1 MLLIIVVDIN
11 IFFPS
16 SYLSKRRGR
25 YNCWGR
31 PALSLRRSGDTNV
44 PRAGE
49 LQHHLRHFHLGFNT
63 GPGGDTDLL
72 PVQPRPPTT
81 PRSVLPTE
89 GADVRQQPADGRPQ
103 PGEER
108 LQQHTL
114 RWRRQLAAKESE
126 GVVGAE
132 GGPEGVYCGWWAA
145 GQRGMLRHGVTGSGE
160 GKGWKSR
167 ALNPSGPSRTHSSLD
182 HNTIAPWLLITLRT
196 FTRASEGTRT
206 LLTQDL
212 RLLYMEIKYN
222 NYAHW

>member
-1 MLLIIVVDIN
+1 MQLKKILEELLEDSSYSFELILNNLRGTMTNVINYSSRLIN

-31 PALSLRRSGDTNV
+31 PALSLRRNGDTNV

-49 LQHHLRHFHLGFNT
+49 LQHHLRHFHLVFNT

-89 GADVRQQPADGRPQ
+89 GADVRQQPADGSPQ
-103 PGEER
+103 PGDER

-114 RWRRQLAAKESE
+114 
-126 GVVGAE
+126 
-132 GGPEGVYCGWWAA
+132 
-145 GQRGMLRHGVTGSGE
+145 H
-160 GKGWKSR
+160 
-167 ALNPSGPSRTHSSLD
+167 
-182 HNTIAPWLLITLRT
+182 
-196 FTRASEGTRT
+196 
-206 LLTQDL
+206 
-212 RLLYMEIKYN
+212 
-222 NYAHW
+222 